1 MNLQKQLIAFA
12 EFCGWRAG
20 WPKSGNGLDHWT
32 AEKLFRV
39 KAGVVA
45 KECYWLPDYL
55 NDLNVLHAAWLLL
68 SDEQKRDFWSTLRT
82 IMHGEKPLVE
92 VLYNYLTPG
101 ATPAQFREALLRTI
115 GKWEDGE

>member
-1 MNLQKQLIAFA
+1 MNDQKQLIAIA
-12 EFCGWRAG
+12 EFCGWKWHGDEA
-20 WPKSGNGLDHWT
+20 WIHSPKDFYWKNGDT
-32 AEKLFRV
+32 T
-39 KAGVVA
+39 
-45 KECYWLPDYL
+45 YSTLPDYP
-55 NDLNVLHAAWLLL
+55 NDLNALHAAWLLL